1 MLSAKSVERR
11 NKSLST
17 ILLDSHLNAVIFFT
31 LALPKLEIKKE
42 ISFDKET
49 SFLFHN
55 FFSKHTKS
63 TLGMPLNTHLTMPGS
78 R

>member
-1 MLSAKSVERR
+1 MLSAKSAERR

-31 LALPKLEIKKE
+31 LALLKLEIKKE
-42 ISFDKET
+42 ISFNKEI

-63 TLGMPLNTHLTMPGS
+63 TSGMPLNTHLTMPGS

>member
-1 MLSAKSVERR
+1 MLFAKSVESI
-11 NKSLST
+11 NKSLSI
-17 ILLDSHLNAVIFFT
+17 ILWESHLNAAIFFT
-31 LALPKLEIKKE
+31 LALLKLKIKKE
-42 ISFDKET
+42 ISFDKEI

-63 TLGMPLNTHLTMPGS
+63 TLGIPLNTHLTMPGS

>member
-1 MLSAKSVERR
+1 MLSAKSVENI
-11 NKSLST
+11 NKSLSI
-17 ILLDSHLNAVIFFT
+17 ILWESHLNAAIFFT
-31 LALPKLEIKKE
+31 LSLLKLKIKKE
-42 ISFDKET
+42 ISFDKEI
-49 SFLFHN
+49 SFLFYN

>member
-1 MLSAKSVERR
+1 MWSAKSVENI
-11 NKSLST
+11 NKSLSI
-17 ILLDSHLNAVIFFT
+17 ILWESHLNAAIFFT
-31 LALPKLEIKKE
+31 SALLKLKIKKE
-42 ISFDKET
+42 ISFDKEV